1 MRKKILGS
9 VCFVLAIIII
19 ITTGTSFAYFSS
31 SAGSNNSITGKTM
44 NFDVDLKLD
53 TVYNAT
59 QLVPLSDDLVDAT
72 IKKTSNKCI
81 DSKGYQV
88 CSLFKL
94 TLTNNGDA
102 QILNGY
108 VSTDTT
114 TYTTDNLKYQVFNSS
129 YIPVSDV
136 MTVSRT
142 ITNKV
147 YFKKSSNMVSTT
159 INNTNVI
166 YYLVIWLTETNGLQ
180 DDDYA
185 KAFSGKVGF
194 ESVSGGNVSVKFSV

>member
-1 MRKKILGS
+1 MKKKILGS
-9 VCFVLAIIII
+9 VCFALAIIII
-19 ITTGTSFAYFSS
+19 ITTGTTFAYFSS

-59 QLVPLSDDLVDAT
+59 QLVPLSDSLVDDA

-81 DSKGYQV
+81 DTKGNQV

-102 QILNGY
+102 QKLNGY

-114 TYTTDNLKYQVFNSS
+114 TYTTDNLKYQIFNSS
-129 YIPVSDV
+129 YVPVSDV
-136 MTVSRT
+136 MTISRT
-142 ITNKV
+142 LNNKV
-147 YFKKSSNMVSTT
+147 YFKKSSNMVSTS
-159 INNTNVI
+159 INSTNVI
-166 YYLVIWLTETNGLQ
+166 YYLVIWLKETSSLQ
-180 DDDYA
+180 TSDYS
-185 KAFSGKVGF
+185 KTFSGKIGF
-194 ESVSGGNVSVKFSV
+194 ESVSGGNVSVKFSA